1 MAIRKIDLMHK
12 MFGLSPTED
21 DTCIKCKNFI
31 HNKGGYSKCR
41 HYGYT
46 HSEASDWKQKQRGC
60 GLFNKDYTGRKVI
73 ALVSHDRR
81 IEESEIEGQMTLFD
95 YMKMEED
102 VI

>member
-1 MAIRKIDLMHK
+1 MAIRKIDLMQK
-12 MFGLSPTED
+12 IFGLSPTED

-31 HNKGGYSKCR
+31 HNKGGYSKCK

-60 GLFNKDYTGRKVI
+60 GLFNQDYTGRKVI
-73 ALVSHDRR
+73 ELVKPDRR
-81 IEESEIEGQMTLFD
+81 IGQPEIEGQMTLFD
-95 YMKMEED
+95 YMEMEED